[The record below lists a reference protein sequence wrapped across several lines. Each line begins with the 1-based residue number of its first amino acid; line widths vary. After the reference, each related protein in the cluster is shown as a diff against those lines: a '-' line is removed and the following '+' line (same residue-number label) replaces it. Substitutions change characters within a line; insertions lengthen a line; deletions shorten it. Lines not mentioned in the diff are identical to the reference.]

1 MEYTNPNLKQILLC
15 GNNLFTGL
23 FLLPEGAVIEGGVTP
38 VRDQADGVPRFTKK
52 KQFNSTSSRVEIGDI
67 KETPKAVQVEL
78 IIG

>member
-1 MEYTNPNLKQILLC
+1 MD
-15 GNNLFTGL
+15 L
-23 FLLPEGAVIEGGVTP
+23 FLLEGAVTEGGATP